1 MDGPQVM
8 KHRLMSIAVALVM
21 IVAAGTTLGYRKA
34 YWTWWQTPHRIVYC
48 DRTYLGGT
56 TTHSRAEIE
65 KLESRTALPGD
76 APYPV
81 VTVGKVPP
89 ILGQPLLAAVTPEA
103 TRRKLGLPCAMGVYL
118 KTGADT
124 YTSYDLSGGP

>member
-1 MDGPQVM
+1 MDADREMVA
-8 KHRLMSIAVALVM
+8 RLDDS
-21 IVAAGTTLGYRKA
+21 
-34 YWTWWQTPHRIVYC
+34 P
-48 DRTYLGGT
+48 
-56 TTHSRAEIE
+56 EIE
-65 KLESRTALPGD
+65 ELESRTALPGD

-103 TRRKLGLPCAMGVYL
+103 ARRGLGLPCAMAVHL

-124 YTSYDLSGGP
+124 YTSYGISGGP

>member
-1 MDGPQVM
+1 M
-8 KHRLMSIAVALVM
+8 KRRLMSTVVALTM
-21 IVAAGTTLGYRKA
+21 IVATGATLGYRKA

-48 DRTYLGGT
+48 ERVYLGGT

-65 KLESRTALPGD
+65 MLERATALPGD

-89 ILGQPLLAAVTPEA
+89 IVGQPLLAAVIPEA
-103 TRRKLGLPCAMGVYL
+103 TRRKLGLPCSMGVYL

-124 YTSYDLSGGP
+124 YTSYVISGGP

>member
-1 MDGPQVM
+1 M
-8 KHRLMSIAVALVM
+8 KRRLMSIVVALTM
-21 IVAAGTTLGYRKA
+21 IVATGATLGYRKA
-34 YWTWWQTPHRIVYC
+34 YWTWWQTPHRIAYC
-48 DRTYLGGT
+48 ERIYLGGT
-56 TTHSRAEIE
+56 TTLSRAEIE
-65 KLESRTALPGD
+65 KLERATALPVD

-89 ILGQPLLAAVTPEA
+89 IVGQPLLAAVIPEA
-103 TRRKLGLPCAMGVYL
+103 TRRKLGLPCSMGVYL